1 MAELV
6 KTPLRMTARE
16 FVTCL
21 AVMAH
26 SAKVA
31 FAFVVEPI
39 QGEVARCDR
48 LTARSALAG

>member
-1 MAELV
+1 MAESV

-26 SAKVA
+26 SCIPGILISFYGQFPLQGIVA
-31 FAFVVEPI
+31 SLLRRDPM
-39 QGEVARCDR
+39 
-48 LTARSALAG
+48 